1 MKTEIMKFIKSN
13 YKNLTA
19 SETNELAKAICKLL
33 PKAAVKLSEIKAGAR
48 FKYKGYEFTKL
59 VDEEKSCYCLL
70 NDSVFET
77 EFGDTNDWAKSPIRK
92 CLNAFDEQ
100 GDSRTLKGINE
111 ADLVG
116 VSLNY
121 LSYKNPN
128 GRTKDR
134 ITLLSWEEWY
144 AYFYAFGFDIAGFA
158 SWLRSGNDSHANY
171 AYSVYSGGGYNN
183 YNVSDLRAV
192 RPALHFRKDLEVE
205 E

>member
-1 MKTEIMKFIKSN
+1 MKAELIKFIKSN
-13 YKNLTA
+13 YKNLTEA
-19 SETNELAKAICKLL
+19 ETNELAKAICELL
-33 PKAAVKLSEIKAGAR
+33 PKSSVKLSEIKAGAG

-59 VDEEKSCYCLL
+59 VDEEESCYCLL
-70 NDSVFET
+70 NDSVFEI
-77 EFGDTNDWAKSPIRK
+77 EFGETNDWAKSPIRK

-100 GDSRTLKGINE
+100 GNSMTIRGINE

-121 LSYKNPN
+121 SSYKNPN
-128 GRTKDR
+128 GRTKDK

-144 AYFYAFGFDIAGFA
+144 AYLYAFGFDIAGFA
-158 SWLRSGNDSHANY
+158 SWLRSGNAIFADY
-171 AYSVYSGGGYNN
+171 ASSVTSGGSRNN
-183 YNVSDLRAV
+183 YLVSDRRAV